1 MNEERLR
8 EELIKYKETFG
19 TPISWMAKQFGID
32 RSLLSSF
39 VNKCKEINSATVSKI
54 ELGYKQ
60 LPKEFRKGE

>member
-19 TPISWMAKQFGID
+19 TPISWMAKRFGIA

-39 VNKCKEINSATVSKI
+39 INKCAEINTTTILKI